1 MSARRTQRAARAK
14 HAGSTSAVPPLEND
28 VREQLSAA
36 VKQRL
41 GLREGE
47 QVPAEI
53 QGLVDSAAREVAGG
67 AVESTLVQEV
77 ARLRPVALSGDARS
91 APRRGVSYPA
101 LLQEAAHLAAKKKAL
116 QVAGFS
122 SDEAM
127 RLLVAELT
135 GLASREAGG

>member
-1 MSARRTQRAARAK
+1 MSASRTQRAARAK
-14 HAGSTSAVPPLEND
+14 QAAGSTSAVAPLEND
-28 VREQLSAA
+28 VRKQLSAA

-77 ARLRPVALSGDARS
+77 ARLRPVTLSGDARS
-91 APRRGVSYPA
+91 EQRRGASDPV
-101 LLQEAAHLAAKKKAL
+101 LLQEAARLAAKKKAL

-122 SDEAM
+122 NDEAM

-135 GLASREAGG
+135 GVASRES

>member
-1 MSARRTQRAARAK
+1 MSASRVQRAARAK
-14 HAGSTSAVPPLEND
+14 QAAASTSAVAPLEND
-28 VREQLSAA
+28 VRKQLSAA

-77 ARLRPVALSGDARS
+77 ARLRPVTLSGDARGG
-91 APRRGVSYPA
+91 PRRGASDPA
-101 LLQEAAHLAAKKKAL
+101 LLQEAARLAAKRKAL

-122 SDEAM
+122 NDEAM

-135 GLASREAGG
+135 GLASREG

>member
-1 MSARRTQRAARAK
+1 MSASRTQRAARAK
-14 HAGSTSAVPPLEND
+14 QAAANTRAVAPLEND
-28 VREQLSAA
+28 VRKQLSAA

-77 ARLRPVALSGDARS
+77 ARLRPVTLSGDARS
-91 APRRGVSYPA
+91 EQRRGASDPV
-101 LLQEAAHLAAKKKAL
+101 LLQEAARLAAKRKAL

-122 SDEAM
+122 NDEAM
-127 RLLVAELT
+127 RLLVAEVT
-135 GLASREAGG
+135 GMASREA

>member
-1 MSARRTQRAARAK
+1 MSASRTQRAARAK
-14 HAGSTSAVPPLEND
+14 QAAASTRAVAPLEND
-28 VREQLSAA
+28 VRKQLSAA

-77 ARLRPVALSGDARS
+77 ARLRPVTLSGDARS
-91 APRRGVSYPA
+91 EQRRGASDPV
-101 LLQEAAHLAAKKKAL
+101 LLQEAARLAAKRKAL

-122 SDEAM
+122 NDEAM
-127 RLLVAELT
+127 RLLVAEVT
-135 GLASREAGG
+135 GMASREA

>member
-1 MSARRTQRAARAK
+1 MSASRTQRAARAK
-14 HAGSTSAVPPLEND
+14 QAAASTRAVAPLEND
-28 VREQLSAA
+28 VRKQLSAA

-77 ARLRPVALSGDARS
+77 ARLRPVTLSGDARS
-91 APRRGVSYPA
+91 EQRRGASDPV
-101 LLQEAAHLAAKKKAL
+101 LLQEAARLAAKRKAL

-122 SDEAM
+122 NDEAV

-135 GLASREAGG
+135 GLASREG

>member
-1 MSARRTQRAARAK
+1 MSASRTQRAARAK
-14 HAGSTSAVPPLEND
+14 QAAANTRAVAPLEND
-28 VREQLSAA
+28 VRKQLSAA

-77 ARLRPVALSGDARS
+77 ARLRPVTLSGDARS
-91 APRRGVSYPA
+91 EQRRGASDPV
-101 LLQEAAHLAAKKKAL
+101 LLQEAARLAAKRKAL

-122 SDEAM
+122 NDEAM
-127 RLLVAELT
+127 RLLVAEVT
-135 GLASREAGG
+135 GMASREG

>member
-1 MSARRTQRAARAK
+1 MSASRTQRAARAK
-14 HAGSTSAVPPLEND
+14 QVAASTRVVAPLEND
-28 VREQLSAA
+28 VRKQLSAA

-41 GLREGE
+41 GLRDGE

-53 QGLVDSAAREVAGG
+53 QGLVDSAAHEVAGG

-77 ARLRPVALSGDARS
+77 ARLRPVTLSGDARS
-91 APRRGVSYPA
+91 EQRRGASDPV
-101 LLQEAAHLAAKKKAL
+101 LLQEAARLAAKKKAL

-122 SDEAM
+122 NDEAM

-135 GLASREAGG
+135 GVASRES

>member
-1 MSARRTQRAARAK
+1 MSASRTQRAARAK
-14 HAGSTSAVPPLEND
+14 QAAATTRAVAPLEND
-28 VREQLSAA
+28 VRKQLSAA

-77 ARLRPVALSGDARS
+77 ARLRPATLSGDARS
-91 APRRGVSYPA
+91 EQRRGASDPA
-101 LLQEAAHLAAKKKAL
+101 LLQEAARLAAKRKAL

-122 SDEAM
+122 NDEAM

-135 GLASREAGG
+135 GLASREG